1 MDMHFHSTAFGK
13 HVMIDPKSLRLSA
26 HRSTDEHDSCSSWCF
41 VEQRNKSRLL
51 GERDNKGD
59 NKERMEGKV
68 TSGGSKRYEKYKL
81 LLEYL
86 RVEMSGEADKNNIF
100 NEQNRNYQTISQV
113 CHNSNL
119 YYREYNREC
128 GRASLVLSIRCWNC
142 HCENYQEQAF
152 SL

>member
-68 TSGGSKRYEKYKL
+68 TSGGSKGYEKVNPFHSPNL
-81 LLEYL
+81 H
-86 RVEMSGEADKNNIF
+86 IF
-100 NEQNRNYQTISQV
+100 I
-113 CHNSNL
+113 
-119 YYREYNREC
+119 
-128 GRASLVLSIRCWNC
+128 IRRC
-142 HCENYQEQAF
+142 
-152 SL
+152 L